1 MRGWV
6 AIYTFGLPRPM
17 RARRRDE
24 IAADLADE
32 LADAIRRGTSRQLFR
47 RRISLLLRGIP
58 DDLTWRFIDAPAFA
72 AAYRRPAVWVPLS
85 RWSLM
90 LSAVVAIGAAGALAI
105 VTVPIV
111 TGQATPDAWTGWGPL
126 GFAIGC
132 AGVLA
137 GILASVPWPRRG
149 ALVLLAG
156 AVVGLVAAP
165 LLWGPWLLASV
176 AVGVRCYEAA
186 VPGDPGPVDLVIRRP
201 RP

>member
-17 RARRRDE
+17 RDRRRDE

-32 LADAIRRGTSRQLFR
+32 LADAVRRGTRQRLFR
-47 RRISLLLRGIP
+47 RRIGLMLRGIP
-58 DDLTWRFIDAPAFA
+58 DDLTWRFVDAPAFA
-72 AAYRRPAVWVPLS
+72 AAYRTTTRWVPLS

-90 LSAVVAIGAAGALAI
+90 LNMVVAIGTAGALAI

-111 TGQATPDAWTGWGPL
+111 TGQARPDAWAGWGPL
-126 GFAIGC
+126 GFAIGSM
-132 AGVLA
+132 GVLV
-137 GILASVPWPRRG
+137 GILVAVPWPRRG

-156 AVVGLVAAP
+156 VVVGLIAAP
-165 LLWGPWLLASV
+165 LLWGPWLLAVV

-186 VPGDPGPVDLVIRRP
+186 VPSQPGPIDLVIRRP